1 MTITPNPRLRAAGVC
16 AVAAGAVFSGIQIGH
31 RRGGLS

>member
-1 MTITPNPRLRAAGVC
+1 MTITPNALLRAAGAC
-16 AVAAGAVFSGIQIGH
+16 AVAAGAVFIGIQIGH